1 MGRFQHG
8 AYEHG
13 TPLKWGVMLVNLG
26 TPQAPTAAAVRTY
39 LAQFLSD
46 PRVVEIPA
54 PLWKIILHGI
64 ILRTR
69 PAKSAKK
76 YESIWT
82 KDGSPLMVWSSKQAS
97 LLQGALGEA
106 LRARGQDPAQM
117 KVVLAMRYGEPSI
130 GKAMDALSAQGCDR
144 IAVIPLYP
152 QYAASTTAS
161 VNDAVYAHAMQ
172 MRNAPALRTMRG
184 YHDDPHYIRALA
196 KRVNDYWTTHGRPDA
211 LVLSFHGVPKF
222 SLDKGDP
229 YHCLCHKTA
238 RLLTQ
243 ELQLAP
249 TVMTTFQSRFGRAEW
264 LKPYT
269 SDVLTEL
276 GRKGTR
282 RVDVFCPGFPAD
294 CLETLEEI
302 AMEGKE
308 TFVHAGGK
316 EFNYIPALNDFSPW
330 IEGLSKI
337 VLRQIDD
344 WIKPLEDSKV
354 LLEQKVKAKELGA
367 PR

>member
-1 MGRFQHG
+1 MTQLKP
-8 AYEHG
+8 ATYVHG
-13 TPLKWGVMLVNLG
+13 TALKFGVLVVNLG
-26 TPQAPTAAAVRTY
+26 TPDAPTASAVRKY

-46 PRVVEIPA
+46 PRVVEIPK
-54 PLWKIILHGI
+54 PLWMLILHGI

-76 YESIWT
+76 YASIWT
-82 KDGSPLMVWSSKQAS
+82 KSGSPLMVWSQKQTQ

-106 LRARGQDPAQM
+106 LRGQGLDPAQM
-117 KVVLAMRYGEPSI
+117 KVALGMRYGNPSI
-130 GKAMDALSAQGCDR
+130 ATAMDGLTAAGCDR
-144 IAVIPLYP
+144 ILVLPLYP
-152 QYAASTTAS
+152 QYSSSTTAS
-161 VNDAVYAHAMQ
+161 VNDAVFAHAGK

-184 YHDDPHYIRALA
+184 YHDDPRFIAALA
-196 KRVNDYWTTHGRPDA
+196 KHVNQYWQVHGRPDA

-238 RLLTQ
+238 RMLTEQ
-243 ELQLAP
+243 LQSAP
-249 TVMTTFQSRFGRAEW
+249 KVLTTFQSRFGRAEW

-276 GRKGTR
+276 GRARTG

-308 TFVHAGGK
+308 TFQHAGGQQ
-316 EFNYIPALNDFSPW
+316 FNYIPALNDNSVW
-330 IEGLSKI
+330 INALTEITLTQLGG
-337 VLRQIDD
+337 
-344 WIKPLEDSKV
+344 WITPPTPEIT
-354 LLEQKVKAKELGA
+354 LLNQKVKAKDLGA
-367 PR
+367 AQ